1 MKHLGGYTI
10 WEVITVMLISSV
22 VITLAV
28 SVFFRIQVYFH
39 SETRNYSSEA
49 DFAILSDLLKRDL
62 DSSRIIQNE
71 GNILNLLN
79 EKSSVSYRFG
89 EGFIV
94 REESQL
100 TDTFHLLTDS
110 FRIKT
115 MQDNP
120 LLVRQIEFQVKTK
133 DLAIPFYYSKDYEKQ
148 VLYQTEKNNGNKLE

>member
-133 DLAIPFYYSKDYEKQ
+133 DLAIPFFYSKDYEKQ